1 METKTLTESELTML
15 AFPAGVTYDASTGV
29 VSGSS
34 AELVKCAHGLLRLGA
49 FTCRKVKGG
58 IKVYGSTAN
67 THNGY
72 GSVWLNSIT
81 ASYLRGFPTAT
92 VVRI

>member
-1 METKTLTESELTML
+1 MLTSTELAML
-15 AFPAGVTYDASTGV
+15 AFPAGVTYDPSTGI
-29 VSGSS
+29 VSAPS
-34 AELVKCAHGLLRLGA
+34 AELLKSAHGLLRLGA
-49 FTCRKVKGG
+49 FTCRRVKGG

-81 ASYLRGFPTAT
+81 ASYLRRSPDALT
-92 VVRI
+92 VWV